1 MKISINKSY
10 VNRGNL
16 IFTGISLMIIG
27 AIILYGKT
35 NFLNIIIKAIAI
47 ALIINGTSQII
58 SRFVKRKDNISQN
71 VTIGQSMLNLILGF
85 GIFYLKNIS
94 LSLLPIVFALYLI
107 LNGTVKLISI
117 YIYAK
122 NQINIKLG
130 LIIECIV
137 YFGFGITSLF
147 SPLMHLDTVLV
158 IIAIYFILFGI
169 NFIKDFIREILP
181 VNTKTKLKRKIRITL
196 PVFLV
201 ALIPHKVLKKVNE
214 YFEVNNN
221 VVDENDKKNEEDIDL
236 EVFIHVTPNGVGVV
250 GHVDLYY
257 NGEIISYGNY
267 DESSYKLFGIV
278 GKGTLFSCDKSKYIN
293 FCTSYSK
300 KTLFSYGLKLNDEQR
315 KNIENKI
322 KEIKSNLVE
331 WEPPVVLAD
340 DEHNIDDYK
349 DYASM
354 LYKSTGA
361 KFFNFKSGKFKTYFG
376 LNTNCVLLADSV
388 IGNSGTDILG
398 IGGIITPGTY
408 YEYLKREFSKRN
420 SIVVSRNIYKQK

>member
-71 VTIGQSMLNLILGF
+71 ITLGQSMLNLALGF

-107 LNGTVKLISI
+107 INGTVKLISI

-122 NQINIKLG
+122 NHTNIKLG

-137 YFGFGITSLF
+137 YFSFGITSLF
-147 SPLMHLDTVLV
+147 SPLMHLDTVLI

-181 VNTKTKLKRKIRITL
+181 VSTKTKLKRKVRITL
-196 PVFLV
+196 PAFLV
-201 ALIPHKVLKKVNE
+201 ALIPHTVLKKINE
-214 YFEVNNN
+214 YLEIN
-221 VVDENDKKNEEDIDL
+221 DYTIGDIDKKVDDDVDL
-236 EVFIHVTPNGVGVV
+236 EVFIHVTSNGFGVV

-278 GKGTLFSCDKSKYIN
+278 GKGTLFICDKSKYIK

-315 KNIENKI
+315 KNIEEKI
-322 KEIKSNLVE
+322 NEIKSNLVE
-331 WEPPVVLAD
+331 WKPPIVLAN

-349 DYASM
+349 DYASE

-408 YEYLKREFSKRN
+408 YEYLKREFTKRN
-420 SIVVSRNIYKQK
+420 SIVVSRNIYR